1 MKCFSIFILSL
12 FLALQTCSA
21 QVNDDGTAEKSAQA
35 HPDTE
40 RDEIKKID
48 IHHVG
53 ERLRKEILYETGKG
67 TYYSQRAHGH
77 KTANGER
84 HDKNAMICAH
94 KKLPFGT
101 LIRVVNEKNK
111 KEVVVRVND
120 RGPFG
125 KGLVIDLSYG
135 AAKELGM
142 LADGVVPVSLF
153 ILE

>member
-1 MKCFSIFILSL
+1 MRYTLFILL
-12 FLALQTCSA
+12 MMFGMQFCCAQTENGDVA
-21 QVNDDGTAEKSAQA
+21 TKSAQA
-35 HPDTE
+35 NPDHAN
-40 RDEIKKID
+40 DSVAKID

-53 ERLRKEILYETGKG
+53 ERLRKEIQYEKGKA

-77 KTANGER
+77 RTASGER

-101 LIRVVNEKNK
+101 LIRVLNEKNK

-142 LADGVVPVSLF
+142 LADGVVPVTLYV
-153 ILE
+153 LE

>member
-1 MKCFSIFILSL
+1 MKFNTLLIILL
-12 FLALQTCSA
+12 FFALQTCRA
-21 QVNDDGTAEKSAQA
+21 QTTDDGTAMKSAQA

-40 RDEIKKID
+40 RDEVKKID

-53 ERLRKEILYETGKG
+53 ERLRKEVLYEQGKA
-67 TYYSQRAHGH
+67 TYYSARSHGH

-125 KGLVIDLSYG
+125 KGMVIDLSYG

-142 LADGVVPVSLF
+142 LADGVVPVSLY